1 MIRKEGDK
9 FLLYSADGSK
19 LLGSFGSRDAAEER
33 EAEITRIAAAE
44 GIEHVAAEQAKTSA
58 PIELLVTE
66 ASVELREPKGEA
78 WLVRVIRSGFS
89 KQPKPVPAAGIPEP
103 IPWYYTAEAIKGAPE
118 VFEGAPVYAF
128 EVAPALHGHLG
139 LSPDE
144 KTRKG
149 LLKHLVGT
157 ISQVKEAAG
166 ELLARLDLLKGAEW
180 LQEKLADLAKKG
192 RSDLVGLS
200 IDSRVYGVPVQTAE
214 GRAFAV
220 LRFTKPA
227 TVDLATH
234 PAAGGAFLRALET
247 LGAKEVTMLKEL
259 LEKLRKRR
267 PDLAAQLGE
276 NPTEE
281 QVKEAFDKALVTAP
295 PAPDGDLR
303 PAEKA
308 LAGARAAE
316 SRILLRERL
325 GEAKLPKPFE
335 DAIRKQFADR
345 TFEAVELDNALRD
358 AKSLVETRGTECRM
372 LLKDRLAEAK
382 LPEAAEKKLQKQF
395 EGQIFEASAL
405 EAAIKVEKEYLDAV
419 VGEGGVM
426 GLGSTKAAV
435 LIEQKQKLQIGMD
448 RMFGVETK
456 ESEKVSRLDVPG
468 FKGFRDA
475 FQHIAGKDLVA
486 MMNHVV
492 ADAREAILSTTW
504 VNVLGTS
511 MHRRLIKDYQA
522 PTYREEAISRPRPGG
537 VMNFK
542 TQETLRV
549 QYFGDLSEFNTETQ
563 DFPEITEP
571 TDEKISYAV
580 VQKGNILTISR
591 KTLINDDLGAVVK
604 MVGRLGRSARRTH
617 AKFIWNFA
625 ITNPAYEVD
634 AVAWFHATHAN
645 LQSVALTANEAG
657 AAEIMAAITKLADQT
672 EPGSGEKLG
681 IDLTEPLWLAVPHA
695 LIGVALQLNISPQI
709 TNGTNL
715 VANPV
720 YQRFGA
726 QNERIIIN
734 PLFTD
739 ANDWYLFR
747 SPDVVDSIEV
757 GYLNDQREPEF
768 FVANVPTVG
777 QMFVADKLQHKIR
790 HEYGADLVDFRGAV
804 KAVVA

>member
-9 FLLYSADGSK
+9 YLLYSADGSK
-19 LLGSFGSRDAAEER
+19 LLGSFDSREQAEER

-44 GIEHVAAEQAKTSA
+44 GIEHMAAEQAKTSA

-66 ASVELREPKGEA
+66 ASVEIREPKGEA

-166 ELLARLDLLKGAEW
+166 ELLARLDLVKGAEW

-281 QVKEAFDKALVTAP
+281 QVKEAFDKALGTAP
-295 PAPDGDLR
+295 PADGDLR

-308 LAGARAAE
+308 LAGVRAAE

-325 GEAKLPKPFE
+325 GEAKMPKPFE

-345 TFEAVELDNALRD
+345 TFEPVELDNALRD

-382 LPEAAEKKLQKQF
+382 LPPAAEGKLQKQF

-405 EAAIKVEKEYLDAV
+405 EAAIKAEKEYLDAV

-435 LIEQKQKLQIGMD
+435 LLEQTQKLQIGMD

-475 FQHIAGKDLVA
+475 FQVVTGRDLVA
-486 MMNHVV
+486 AMNHVI

-511 MHRRLIKDYQA
+511 MHRRLIKDYQQ

-549 QYFGDLSEFNTETQ
+549 QYFGDLSEFDAEAQ
-563 DFPEITEP
+563 DFPEIAAP

-580 VQKGNILTISR
+580 IQKGNILTITR
-591 KTLINDDLGAVVK
+591 KTLINDDLGAIVR

-617 AKFIWNFA
+617 AKFVWNFW
-625 ITNPAYEVD
+625 INNSAYEVD
-634 AVAWFHATHAN
+634 AVAWFHATHSN
-645 LQSVALTANEAG
+645 LQSVALTADFLG
-657 AAEIMAAITKLADQT
+657 ATEIMNAITKLADQT
-672 EPGSGEKLG
+672 EPGSGAKIG
-681 IDLTEPLWLAVPHA
+681 IDLTEPLWLAVPNA
-695 LIGVALQLNISPQI
+695 LIGVALQLNISPQVPS
-709 TNGTNL
+709 GANL

-726 QNERIIIN
+726 GNERIIVN

-739 ANDWYLFR
+739 ATDWGLFR
-747 SPDVVDSIEV
+747 SPDIVDSVEV

-790 HEYGADLVDFRGAV
+790 HEYGADIVDFRGAV
-804 KAVVA
+804 KAVVAG